1 MQIRNT
7 INQSVRQMPC
17 LIRQK
22 NSLFKLGLETDCWCI
37 DEKNVNESK
46 GFMVGG
52 KKTKHKTGKCTFTS
66 LLEGDKS
73 TVPILRITKNL
84 VYFI

>member
-37 DEKNVNESK
+37 DEKNVDEGK
-46 GFMVGG
+46 GLMVGG
-52 KKTKHKTGKCTFTS
+52 KKQSIKPASALLRHS
-66 LLEGDKS
+66 LRAKRAQS
-73 TVPILRITKNL
+73 RS
-84 VYFI
+84 

>member
-37 DEKNVNESK
+37 DEKNVDEGK
-46 GFMVGG
+46 GLMVGG
-52 KKTKHKTGKCTFTS
+52 KKQSIKPASTTFTS
-66 LLEGDKS
+66 LLEGEKH
-73 TVPILRITKNL
+73 TVPIL
-84 VYFI
+84 